1 MAEDLAPLTLLGAVN
16 QLLGS
21 IGEQPVA
28 SLEDPGLS
36 VDVSLAK
43 NLVTQVSREVQM
55 VGWDFN
61 TDRDYPM
68 VPDINGVIAFPASA
82 LKVDSEPSEGME
94 IVQRG
99 SQLYDRLKRTFIFDK
114 TIKCEVV
121 WFFPFEEIPQA
132 ARHYITVRA
141 ARMFQDRTVGA
152 ADLHGY
158 QAQDEL
164 DAKVK
169 FEHAASTSEDNNS
182 MYSSPFAVR
191 LYNR

>member
-1 MAEDLAPLTLLGAVN
+1 MPESLTPMTLLDAVN

-43 NLVTQVSREVQM
+43 NLVTQVSREVQL

-61 TDRDYPM
+61 TDREYPM
-68 VPDINGVIAFPASA
+68 VPDISGNIAFPSSA

-99 SQLYDRLKRTFIFDK
+99 TRLYDRVKRSFVFDR

-121 WFFPFEEIPQA
+121 WFFAFEEIPQA

-158 QAQDEL
+158 QQQDEI
-164 DAKVK
+164 DAKIK
-169 FEHAASTSEDNNS
+169 FEHAASTSEENNS
-182 MYSSPFAVR
+182 MYSSPYAVR